1 MEPGDPLGG
10 DAPYDILGAER
21 SASLVEVRDRR
32 DELIETY
39 ERRKA
44 DARRDGDHEA
54 FKRAVDSLSVVESAW
69 SRIRDTHEASD
80 DAGVDAE
87 ASVESRAA
95 SPLDGD
101 GPYEVLGVAETDSLE
116 TIRRRSQELLERYAE
131 QRADA
136 KRDGDDDRF
145 KRALDRVKRTDAAWS
160 WIRQNHESTA
170 ETAAASDASALRT
183 PYSVLSVSSEE
194 SLGEIK
200 ARRDDLLRQELEK
213 LSVEAYEFDRLR
225 FREALTN
232 VRAIDEV
239 YERLAAEEPTDG
251 RA

>member
-80 DAGVDAE
+80 DAGVDAVVLTQRDHAFNLNVGDLSDVHVLVPPGQEEEAREILETRISDEELEE
-87 ASVESRAA
+87 ASRA
-95 SPLDGD
+95 G
-101 GPYEVLGVAETDSLE
+101 
-116 TIRRRSQELLERYAE
+116 
-131 QRADA
+131 
-136 KRDGDDDRF
+136 RF
-145 KRALDRVKRTDAAWS
+145 
-160 WIRQNHESTA
+160 
-170 ETAAASDASALRT
+170 
-183 PYSVLSVSSEE
+183 
-194 SLGEIK
+194 
-200 ARRDDLLRQELEK
+200 
-213 LSVEAYEFDRLR
+213 
-225 FREALTN
+225 
-232 VRAIDEV
+232 
-239 YERLAAEEPTDG
+239 
-251 RA
+251 